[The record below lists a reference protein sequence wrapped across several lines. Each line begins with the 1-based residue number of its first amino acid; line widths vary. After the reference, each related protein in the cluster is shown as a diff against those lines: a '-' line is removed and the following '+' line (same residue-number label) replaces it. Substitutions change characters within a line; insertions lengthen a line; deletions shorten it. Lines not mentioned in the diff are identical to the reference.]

1 MDTYERLIELLAALT
16 ADGEITEEQAA
27 GVLLTWREIADL
39 DVALPLPTAQ
49 GIIEEPEDSA
59 AVFLLLVAILG
70 ARAAH
75 TRRTEDI
82 LRRLAPRYRRPVI
95 DMIQNH
101 HAAEAA
107 RLADDLAAGR
117 LTVSGWQTA
126 ARRLNQTTIRAM
138 VELAGG
144 AGGSYAE
151 IVRGVQIEQAAYLQR
166 FAEQIAATRIR
177 MAHPDLFP
185 PGRNLSFE
193 QIAARLA
200 MYSGAGRGLY
210 FGISEA
216 EEGEDAGWIVLYHA
230 RDDSGT
236 CSPCSAAAAG
246 SPYLPGNGPMPGD
259 VCLGGGACRCWREL
273 VFDPDAYAS
282 LTA

>member
-1 MDTYERLIELLAALT
+1 MDTYERLLDLISNLVV
-16 ADGEITEEQAA
+16 DGELTEEQAA
-27 GVLLTWREIADL
+27 TILINWQQIAGIE
-39 DVALPLPTAQ
+39 AILPIPNGGAV
-49 GIIEEPEDSA
+49 IEEPEDKDA
-59 AVFLLLVAILG
+59 TLAILLAVLG
-70 ARAAH
+70 ARAAGA
-75 TRRTEDI
+75 RRTEDI

-117 LTVSGWQTA
+117 LTVSAWQAA

-151 IVRGVQIEQAAYLQR
+151 IVRSVQIEQAAYLQR

-177 MAHPDLFP
+177 TAHPDLFP

-216 EEGEDAGWIVLYHA
+216 EESEGAGWIAIYHA

-236 CSPCSAAAAG
+236 CSPCRAAAAG
-246 SPYLPGNGPMPGD
+246 SPYLPGAGPMPGD

>member
-1 MDTYERLIELLAALT
+1 MTQHDRLIALLAQLV
-16 ADGEITEEQAA
+16 ADGQITEEQAA

-144 AGGSYAE
+144 AGSSYAE

-216 EEGEDAGWIVLYHA
+216 AEGEGAGWIVLYHA
-230 RDDSGT
+230 RDDSVT
-236 CSPCSAAAAG
+236 CSPCSTAAAG
-246 SPYLPGNGPMPGD
+246 SPYLPGAGPMPGD
-259 VCLGGGACRCWREL
+259 VCLGAGACRCWREL
-273 VFDPDAYAS
+273 VFDPDRYAS